1 METII
6 YQITDPVKDA
16 DKIAEAAEILR
27 NGGVVVF
34 PTDTVY
40 AVGAS
45 IAQNDAIERLYDI
58 KDRPRD
64 NPISVLVGRDLDAH
78 LVGDFVA
85 PNSVSAARFIE
96 DFWPGPLTLV
106 MPSLEYRVLSIL
118 TGGGDKIGVRM
129 PDDPIALA
137 LINEVGD
144 PVAAPSA
151 NVSGRPSPT
160 TAKDAIEEMN
170 GKVDMILAGPDCK
183 YGIESTIIDVCDDH
197 PLVLRKGPFTR
208 EELQSA
214 SPKRIY
220 EVPQKDSL

>member
-1 METII
+1 MDTII

-16 DKIAEAAEILR
+16 DKIAEAAEILK

-45 IAQNDAIERLYDI
+45 IAQSDAIERLYDI

-78 LVGDFVA
+78 LVADFVA
-85 PNSVSAARFIE
+85 PNSASAARFIE
-96 DFWPGPLTLV
+96 EFWPGPLTLV

-118 TGGGDKIGVRM
+118 TGGGNKIGVRM

-137 LINEVGD
+137 LINAAGD
-144 PVAAPSA
+144 PLAAPSA

-183 YGIESTIIDVCDDH
+183 YGIESTIVDLSDDH
-197 PLVLRKGPFTR
+197 PVILRKGQLTKD
-208 EELQSA
+208 ELRYA

-220 EVPQKDSL
+220 ELPPQN